1 MRLYRNKYIIESTR
15 RTISNLRIG
24 VTEIIIE
31 RNQHSFNERLKRAKK
46 EYVIIMELYFFF
58 CRFVNSLLWR
68 IYRSPKLTF

>member
-15 RTISNLRIG
+15 RTIYNLRIG

-31 RNQHSFNERLKRAKK
+31 RNEPSFNERLKRAKK

-58 CRFVNSLLWR
+58 CSFVNSLLW
-68 IYRSPKLTF
+68 